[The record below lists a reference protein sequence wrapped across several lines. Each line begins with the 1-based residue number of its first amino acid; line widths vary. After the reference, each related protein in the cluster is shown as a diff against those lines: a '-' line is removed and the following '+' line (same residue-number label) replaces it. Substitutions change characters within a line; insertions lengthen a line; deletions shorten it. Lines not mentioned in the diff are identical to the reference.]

1 MPIAKVV
8 AELEAEMRA
17 ELTAELEREMGAL
30 RAEFLQ
36 DRLDAERGGKRLRV
50 VPPPLIA

>member
-1 MPIAKVV
+1 MAECRWRRQAKLR
-8 AELEAEMRA
+8 LEFK
-17 ELTAELEREMGAL
+17 AELEREVMSL
-30 RAEFLQ
+30 RTEFLQ

>member
-17 ELTAELEREMGAL
+17 ELTAELEREMAAL
-30 RAEFLQ
+30 RAAFLQ
-36 DRLDAERGGKRLRV
+36 DRLDPERGGTRLRV
-50 VPPPLIA
+50 PPALLA